1 VIAGVLNVEET
12 IDCDCVDRVLLFPTA
27 DILDNSFVRISRSTM
42 TCCGVCSILLMA
54 EGGNNGARE
63 MRCWLRRDKTGKTGI
78 S

>member
-54 EGGNNGARE
+54 EKGTMGQ
-63 MRCWLRRDKTGKTGI
+63 GKCVVG
-78 S
+78 

>member
-12 IDCDCVDRVLLFPTA
+12 IVCDCVDCVLLFPTA

-54 EGGNNGARE
+54 KKEQWGKGNALLVKER
-63 MRCWLRRDKTGKTGI
+63 
-78 S
+78 